1 MINLAVNL
9 SLLFTEVPF
18 LERFQQAARAGFT
31 RVETQFP
38 YHWPIQAQAEQLKAL
53 GLTQVLINLPAGN
66 WENGERGIACH
77 PSRIDEFRNGVQS
90 ALEYAR
96 ALSCSKVNCLA
107 GIPEQGVSR
116 EDSEA
121 VLVDNLRYAAETL
134 ATQGIEL
141 LLEPINTFDIPG
153 FLVHDAEQA
162 IALIK
167 QAGSHNLALQYD
179 VYHMDR
185 MGRDVLADIATLTPL
200 ISHIQIADTPAR
212 HEPGS
217 GNIPFPALFALLDN
231 SGYQGVVSA
240 EYNPATTTEAG
251 LSWIKQLNL
260 NL

>member
-1 MINLAVNL
+1 VINLAANL

-38 YHWPIQAQAEQLKAL
+38 YHWPVQAQAEQLKAL

-77 PSRIDEFRNGVQS
+77 PNRIDEFRNGVQS
-90 ALEYAR
+90 ALEYAQ
-96 ALSCSKVNCLA
+96 ALPCSKVNCLA

-153 FLVHDAEQA
+153 FLVDDAEQA

-167 QAGSHNLALQYD
+167 QAGSHNLALQ
-179 VYHMDR
+179 
-185 MGRDVLADIATLTPL
+185 
-200 ISHIQIADTPAR
+200 
-212 HEPGS
+212 
-217 GNIPFPALFALLDN
+217 
-231 SGYQGVVSA
+231 
-240 EYNPATTTEAG
+240 
-251 LSWIKQLNL
+251 
-260 NL
+260 